1 MCIVFSLITSL
12 TYVKKIREAQELEC
26 KDLKIGNGHV
36 ISKNQYDRA
45 LLKKM
50 KMRELFIEKKITSG
64 IQSLSSYL
72 CSAEDLAAGK
82 F

>member
-1 MCIVFSLITSL
+1 VCIVFSLITSL

-26 KDLKIGNGHV
+26 KDLKIGNGNV

-82 F
+82 L